1 MKAPHT
7 YHQQNTVNT
16 SKAIADALLI
26 SANNTRLRLENYL
39 DKKYDQTALDHLK
52 KKILNDVKQQFFNE
66 KDKVNLELV
75 NSLKTNRYS

>member
-1 MKAPHT
+1 M
-7 YHQQNTVNT
+7 NT

-75 NSLKTNRYS
+75 NSLKTNRYP

>member
-7 YHQQNTVNT
+7 YHQLKTVNT

>member
-1 MKAPHT
+1 M
-7 YHQQNTVNT
+7 NT

-26 SANNTRLRLENYL
+26 SANNIRLRLENYL

>member
-1 MKAPHT
+1 M
-7 YHQQNTVNT
+7 NT

-26 SANNTRLRLENYL
+26 SANNARLRLENYL